1 MSNEFVD
8 TYCFNIYNYKVRS
21 GIMNSKK
28 HKDIKEFLDS
38 ISDDEF
44 YSMVMEAN
52 ENLDLEDFCKLEFSE
67 KYSVI
72 SNLKYDNNSQLDLYK
87 SNDISKAA

>member
-1 MSNEFVD
+1 
-8 TYCFNIYNYKVRS
+8 
-21 GIMNSKK
+21 
-28 HKDIKEFLDS
+28 
-38 ISDDEF
+38 
-44 YSMVMEAN
+44 MVMEAN